1 MIVRTLKPLIIFVMI
16 IACAIVIM
24 ITVITVVLMTMP
36 MISVLMITKAWGLR
50 FCPQGRWGGKEQ
62 WRSLALH
69 WAVCN

>member
-1 MIVRTLKPLIIFVMI
+1 MI

-50 FCPQGRWGGKEQ
+50 SCPQGRWGGKEQ
-62 WRSLALH
+62 WLSLQLISTPIFIL
-69 WAVCN
+69 VIVLRPT

>member
-1 MIVRTLKPLIIFVMI
+1 MKPLIIFVMI

-50 FCPQGRWGGKEQ
+50 SCPQGRWGGKETM
-62 WRSLALH
+62 A
-69 WAVCN
+69 

>member
-1 MIVRTLKPLIIFVMI
+1 MT

-24 ITVITVVLMTMP
+24 ITVIMMTMA
-36 MISVLMITKAWGLR
+36 MISILMITKAWALSPALR
-50 FCPQGRWGGKEQ
+50 AGGVVKKQ